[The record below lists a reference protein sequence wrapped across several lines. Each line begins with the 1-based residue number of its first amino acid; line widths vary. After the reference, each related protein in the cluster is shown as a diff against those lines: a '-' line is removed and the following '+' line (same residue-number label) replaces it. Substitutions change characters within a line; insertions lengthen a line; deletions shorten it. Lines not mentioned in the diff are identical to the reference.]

1 MFSIDKVRHNLK
13 LTSKRLQGSANFIDK
28 KKIQVYKKYYERIT
42 ANAANCTKHN
52 SVKSAHSYNSKQLLT
67 TTNI

>member
-13 LTSKRLQGSANFIDK
+13 LTSKRSANFIDK
-28 KKIQVYKKYYERIT
+28 KKIQVYKKYYELKT

-52 SVKSAHSYNSKQLLT
+52 SVKSAHSYRSKQLLT